1 MSVCWR
7 SMCHVLFALVIA
19 IGLAGCGLLQSDNQT
34 DAQKRENEQ
43 KTRDEMAKAT
53 EKAKPELR
61 KAGEELKE
69 AAKTAAGQ
77 AKAAAQGMK
86 EGWERGRSRKLDL
99 NSANENELSALP
111 GITRRDA
118 RRILAGRPY
127 RAPHELVEKEIVS
140 DEQYSQ
146 IRNEVTAN

>member
-7 SMCHVLFALVIA
+7 SMCHVLLAVVIA
-19 IGLAGCGLLQSDNQT
+19 ISLAGCGLLQSDNQT

-86 EGWERGRSRKLDL
+86 EGWERGRSSKLDL

-111 GITRRDA
+111 GIDRREA
-118 RRILAGRPY
+118 RKIIAGRPY
-127 RAPHELVEKEIVS
+127 RAPHELVEKGIVS
-140 DEQYSQ
+140 EEQYGE
-146 IRNEVTAN
+146 IRDQVGAN